1 MFSGRILYLAALSAA
16 FMIQLGG
23 TLQLRA
29 QGGDRFVTLELEKTG
44 PTRCRVVQSWT
55 SKDGSMCMQLQAVG
69 SGARMTVVQVTQGG
83 QAGDVHVYSW
93 GTSTSSPPGVPLPP
107 SAIQQTR
114 AATPPRQLPAAS
126 GDEIQSAPVAG
137 RNDRA
142 PGMKGAAAM
151 PEVTMP
157 KPHASAMPVREVREP
172 ALPALPDLPIQ
183 AAVPVVPLEPAP
195 EIQPRPNP
203 RASVP
208 VEIPQQLQLPAV
220 NTATAVYQM
229 VPGQPNS
236 IAITVTLPPNA
247 MAQAMRQQAISAL
260 QESGGSAQRELAV
273 RDLAGRDHADNPQV
287 IQALMQAMANDPSAN
302 VRLSAARSLGRMV
315 TKGDEVIAALVRQRT
330 DSDARVRSEVDR
342 AIVLILSGQEK

>member
-1 MFSGRILYLAALSAA
+1 
-16 FMIQLGG
+16 
-23 TLQLRA
+23 
-29 QGGDRFVTLELEKTG
+29 
-44 PTRCRVVQSWT
+44 
-55 SKDGSMCMQLQAVG
+55 
-69 SGARMTVVQVTQGG
+69 
-83 QAGDVHVYSW
+83 
-93 GTSTSSPPGVPLPP
+93 
-107 SAIQQTR
+107 
-114 AATPPRQLPAAS
+114 
-126 GDEIQSAPVAG
+126 
-137 RNDRA
+137 
-142 PGMKGAAAM
+142 
-151 PEVTMP
+151 MP

-172 ALPALPDLPIQ
+172 ALPALPDFPIQ

-203 RASVP
+203 RTTVP

-236 IAITVTLPPNA
+236 IAITVTLPPHA

-302 VRLSAARSLGRMV
+302 VRLSAARSLGRMG

>member
-1 MFSGRILYLAALSAA
+1 MFSSRTIYIATLSAA
-16 FMIQLGG
+16 LMAQMGG
-23 TLQLRA
+23 FLQLRA
-29 QGGDRFVTLELEKTG
+29 QSGDRFVTLELEKSG

-55 SKDGSMCMQLQAVG
+55 AKDGSMCMQLQAVG

-107 SAIQQTR
+107 GAIQQTR
-114 AATPPRQLPAAS
+114 AATPPRQLPAAPS
-126 GDEIQSAPVAG
+126 DESQYAPNAS

-142 PGMKGAAAM
+142 SGMKGAATM
-151 PEVTMP
+151 PEVSMP

-172 ALPALPDLPIQ
+172 ALPALPDFPVQ
-183 AAVPVVPLEPAP
+183 AAVPVAPLEPLP
-195 EIQPRPNP
+195 EIQPRSLP

-208 VEIPQQLQLPAV
+208 VEIPQQLQLPSV

-236 IAITVTLPPNA
+236 IAITVTLPPHA
-247 MAQAMRQQAISAL
+247 MAQAMRQQAISSL
-260 QESGGSAQRELAV
+260 QESGGASQRELAA

-287 IQALMQAMANDPSAN
+287 IQALMQAMASDPSAS
-302 VRLSAARSLGRMV
+302 VRLSAARSLGRMGA
-315 TKGDEVIAALVRQRT
+315 KGDEVIAALVRQRT

-342 AIVLILSGQEK
+342 AIVLILSGQDK